1 MYMWIYVVVL
11 MQLGT
16 YKVHAPNVVFIDQQS
31 CEEYQEFD
39 RYRLLSTAPSSEHK
53 MWSMCTQIPREA

>member
-1 MYMWIYVVVL
+1 
-11 MQLGT
+11 MQLGA

-53 MWSMCTQIPREA
+53 MWSMCTQIPQEA